1 MPCRRLR
8 NELDELLLDVR
19 EEELCI
25 GLTPRLDDELRKEP
39 VRPLEEV
46 LELGDDLEELLEEEG
61 GGLDP
66 PLPLIKSCM
75 VA

>member
-19 EEELCI
+19 EEELCM
-25 GLTPRLDDELRKEP
+25 GLTPRLYDELREEP